1 MKGISQLTADIESVI
16 KALSKREL
24 KNNRDLSDK
33 GKKLLKQITKIKT
46 LKHKEKK

>member
-33 GKKLLKQITKIKT
+33 GKKMLAQAKKIKF
-46 LKHKEKK
+46 LKKEKK